1 MSGVWVDKGG
11 RWADLVAT
19 GGRRRLDGV
28 VQRGRVLAPEGV
40 SCRRWRIAGLELR
53 GARAGGGS
61 DRYEFL
67 GRTEPVAREPY
78 DVLLIASCPTG
89 VFSWTIARSHGFADL
104 SSVRVP
110 VRHRGEVQYKPVLD
124 PVCLN

>member
-1 MSGVWVDKGG
+1 MPPMSGDWVDESGG
-11 RWADLVAT
+11 RAQLVAS

-40 SCRRWRIAGLELR
+40 SCRRWRVAGLELR

-67 GRTEPVAREPY
+67 GGTEPVAREPY
-78 DVLLIASCPTG
+78 HVLLVASCPTG

-104 SSVRVP
+104 SYVRMSFRLPGAVEYNSELAP
-110 VRHRGEVQYKPVLD
+110 
-124 PVCLN
+124 